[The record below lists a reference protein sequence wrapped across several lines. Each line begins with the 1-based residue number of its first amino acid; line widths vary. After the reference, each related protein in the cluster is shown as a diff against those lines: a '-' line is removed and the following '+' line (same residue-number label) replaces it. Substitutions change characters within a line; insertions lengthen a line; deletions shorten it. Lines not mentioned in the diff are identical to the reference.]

1 MELKE
6 FKQIWNQELEK
17 ENSTPINTS
26 EILNDILMNTNS
38 LMGKLNSTT
47 LYWWKLTRNTFTLLI
62 LIILISIGMFFLFP
76 NKFQNLQN
84 ALPVYSIIGVFALS
98 TLWIYYEKAK
108 IFEVYD
114 SNNLKQS
121 IENVLKRFNRW
132 YTLSTIFYIVVFP
145 PVFYVIIKITLQSF
159 HATLPFKTEI
169 GYSLL
174 LSIVSLVG
182 NHIYYKRT
190 YFKWLDNLK
199 NNLQE
204 LSEESAS

>member
-6 FKQIWNQELEK
+6 FKKIWNQELEK
-17 ENSTPINTS
+17 ENSTTINTS
-26 EILNDILMNTNS
+26 EILNAILMNANS

-47 LYWWKLTRNTFTLLI
+47 LYWWKLARNTFTLLI
-62 LIILISIGMFFLFP
+62 LVLLLNIGMFFLFP
-76 NKFQNLQN
+76 HKFQNLQN
-84 ALPVYSIIGVFALS
+84 ALPVYSTIGVFALS

-132 YTLSTIFYIVVFP
+132 YTLSTLFYIVVFP

-174 LSIVSLVG
+174 LSIVSLIG
-182 NHIYYKRT
+182 NHLYYKRT

-199 NNLQE
+199 INLQE
-204 LSEESAS
+204 LSEESVS